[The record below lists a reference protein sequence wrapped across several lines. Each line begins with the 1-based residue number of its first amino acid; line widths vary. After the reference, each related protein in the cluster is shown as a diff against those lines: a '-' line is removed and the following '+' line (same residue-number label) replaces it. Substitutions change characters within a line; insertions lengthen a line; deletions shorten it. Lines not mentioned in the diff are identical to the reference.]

1 MADQMPRRPRPI
13 QSNQTEKRNEMPEPT
28 ESGAL
33 ALISMPALLL
43 SESADE
49 FDSLAAAL
57 TEEIKPRGIIEQ
69 MHVAETTKL
78 VWETLRLHRFKA
90 AIINTAFREAL
101 KNLLM
106 QLWKEPGEPVPHQ
119 ESDELA
125 FAWFTDPKAKEE
137 VAEILGRFQLDESA
151 IEAEAIKS
159 LMPELE
165 VLDRMLMALE
175 VRRNRALRGV
185 AEYRVS
191 FAKRV
196 QQGSD
201 RIIEAESFLRLT
213 DDQVSA

>member
-1 MADQMPRRPRPI
+1 
-13 QSNQTEKRNEMPEPT
+13 MPEPT

-49 FDSLAAAL
+49 FNSLAAAL
-57 TEEIKPRGIIEQ
+57 VEEIKPRGIIEQ

-78 VWETLRLHRFKA
+78 IWEILRLHRCKA
-90 AIINTAFREAL
+90 AMINTAFRPAVE
-101 KNLLM
+101 NLLER
-106 QLWKEPGEPVPHQ
+106 LWKEPGEPTPYA
-119 ESDELA
+119 ESQELA
-125 FAWFTDPKAKEE
+125 FAWSTDPKAKQK
-137 VAEILGRFQLDESA
+137 VAEILGRFHLDETA

-165 VLDRMLMALE
+165 VLDRMLMTLE
-175 VRRNRALRGV
+175 VRRNRALRGI
-185 AEYRVS
+185 ADYRLS

-201 RIIEAESFLRLT
+201 RLIEAESFLRLT
-213 DDQVSA
+213 DDPVFDHGD